1 MSTDHKPIDANE
13 LPMFSRSEFAEDS
26 SISAIGTG
34 GVGGKAAGLVA
45 ASRVLADAFPDGS
58 YESIAVRIPRLAV
71 LATDV
76 FDVFVER
83 NGLAPLAEAD
93 EDDERIA
100 LAFQQA
106 DFPAEFVGDV
116 RALVEASRTPLA
128 VRSSSLLEDATN
140 EPFAGIYETKMI
152 PNNQPDPS
160 IRFAK
165 LLEAIKFVYASTWFR
180 SARGYRE
187 MAGRHWT
194 EEKMAVVV
202 QEVVGRKLSDRYYP
216 TVAGV
221 ARSWNYYPTGRAKPE
236 EGVIDLAL
244 GLGKTIVDGETSW
257 TYSPAH
263 PNLNPPVTISELL
276 KFSQTRFWAVN
287 LGKPPVFD
295 PVRETEFLV
304 QGDLADADF
313 DGTLV
318 KVASTYSPESDRI
331 VMGIGRPGPRVLDFA
346 PIIRMNDIPLTGLVT
361 SLLTSC
367 EKALDTEVEIEFA
380 LDLDPLRRDPP
391 TFGFLQVR
399 PIVVSREQVE
409 LSEADLEGGI
419 VAATRV
425 MGHGRIDTVQ
435 DVIYI
440 RPDVFSKEFNTRI
453 AAEIASLNT
462 ALAEAGR
469 DYMLVTF
476 GRLGSSDPWLGVPV
490 NWGQISRARVIV
502 EATTPDF
509 DVELSQGAHFFH
521 NMTSLGIFYF
531 TVPHSS
537 RYPIDWEWLDHQ
549 PVEAETEHVR
559 HVRLEK
565 PLLVRVDGRKG
576 LGTIEP

>member
-1 MSTDHKPIDANE
+1 MSTDHQPIDAAE
-13 LPMFSRSEFAEDS
+13 LPPFSRSEFLTDS

-34 GVGGKAAGLVA
+34 GIGGKAAGLVA
-45 ASRVLADAFPDGS
+45 ASRVLRTAFPEGS

-71 LATDV
+71 IGTDV
-76 FDVFVER
+76 FGLFIER
-83 NGLAPLAEAD
+83 NGLTPLAESD
-93 EDDERIA
+93 ESDERIA

-106 DFPAEFVGDV
+106 DFPVQFVGDL
-116 RALVEASRTPLA
+116 RALVETAKTPLA

-160 IRFAK
+160 VRFAK
-165 LLEAIKFVYASTWFR
+165 LLEAIKFVYASTWF
-180 SARGYRE
+180 SGAQGYRE
-187 MAGRHWT
+187 MAGRHWS

-202 QEVVGRKLSDRYYP
+202 QEVVGRRLTNRYYP

-263 PNLNPPVTISELL
+263 PNLNPPVTTSDLL
-276 KFSQTRFWAVN
+276 KYSQTRFWAVN
-287 LGKPPVFD
+287 LGKPPAFD
-295 PVRETEFLV
+295 PVKETEFLV
-304 QGDLADADF
+304 QCDLADADL

-346 PIIRMNDIPLTGLVT
+346 PIIRMDDIPLTGLVRT
-361 SLLTSC
+361 LLTSC
-367 EKALDTEVEIEFA
+367 EKELNTEVEIEFA
-380 LDLDPLRRDPP
+380 LDIDPLRRDPP

-399 PIVVSREQVE
+399 PIVVSREQVDLTEAE
-409 LSEADLEGGI
+409 LGGGI
-419 VAATRV
+419 VSATRV

-462 ALAEAGR
+462 PLAEAGR

-537 RYPIDWEWLDHQ
+537 RYPIDWEWLDRQ
-549 PVEAETEHVR
+549 PVVAETEHVR
-559 HVRLEK
+559 HVRPDK
-565 PLLVRVDGRKG
+565 PLRVRVDGRKS